1 MDITKLVDIA
11 RLAVEEALKRGAS
24 EAEAYALFSEERSCS
39 IENNKLSQASQSS
52 DIGIGIRVAVG
63 KKVGFAYTNS
73 IDLESVLKAL
83 RRGLS
88 IASAS
93 AEDPEWRNLPSPA
106 ERIPTVTG
114 TYSDKLAMIGI
125 DEVVSE
131 VQKLLDPVHRDHRL
145 FLVQG
150 GVSIGCYTKVIVN
163 SHGVEASCR
172 GTIATVGAE
181 MVANDGTDATPV
193 VLDFDASRVELPNTE
208 TLARELAEKALSLLH
223 PVRFEKS
230 RAPVVFG
237 PLALLELLSYTLL
250 ISLRADSVVNK
261 RSPFTDKIGHEIA
274 SPLLTLIDDGVLPQG
289 VATEPIDDEGVPR
302 RRTILIERGIL
313 RGFVADSYWGNRL
326 GTGSTG
332 NAARAGYTT
341 TPRIG
346 YTNIVIEP
354 GTTKLEE
361 MLYEIDYGLLVHDLQ
376 GAHSSNP
383 ESGEFS
389 VVATPAWLVQRGELK
404 PVRGVMI
411 AGNLYNL
418 LRDIAALSREQFK
431 KGTIVT
437 PVVLFQSI
445 RTIQK

>member
-1 MDITKLVDIA
+1 MDIAKLIDVA
-11 RLAVEEALKRGAS
+11 RLAIEEAIKRGAS
-24 EAEAYALFSEERSCS
+24 EAEAYALFSEECSCS

-52 DIGIGIRVAVG
+52 DIGIGVRVVIG
-63 KKVGFAYTNS
+63 KKIGFAYTNS
-73 IDLESVLKAL
+73 IDSESVLKAVK
-83 RRGLS
+83 RGLS
-88 IASAS
+88 IASVS
-93 AEDPEWRNLPSPA
+93 TEDPEWRSLPEPA
-106 ERIPTVTG
+106 GHTPIVAG
-114 TYSDKLAMIGI
+114 IYSDKLATVGIG
-125 DEVVSE
+125 DVVSE
-131 VQKLLDPVHRDHRL
+131 AQKLLEPVHRDQRL

-150 GVSIGCYTKVIVN
+150 GVSVGSYVKVIVN

-181 MVANDGTDATPV
+181 MVANDGVDATPV
-193 VLDFDASRVELPNTE
+193 VLDFDASRTELPNTE

-230 RAPVVFG
+230 RALVVFG
-237 PLALLELLSYTLL
+237 PLALLELISYTLL
-250 ISLRADSVVNK
+250 VSLRADSVVNK
-261 RSPFTDKIGHEIA
+261 RSPFTNKIGHEIA

-289 VATEPIDDEGVPR
+289 VATEPIDDEGMPR
-302 RRTILIERGIL
+302 RRTVLIERGIL

-332 NAARAGYTT
+332 NATRAGYTT

-346 YTNIVIEP
+346 FTNIVIEP

-361 MLYEIDYGLLVHDLQ
+361 ILSEIDYGLLVHDLQ

-389 VVATPAWLVQRGELK
+389 VVAAPAWLVQRGELK

-411 AGNLYNL
+411 AGNLYSL
-418 LRDIAALSREQFK
+418 LKDITALSREQIR

-437 PVVLFQSI
+437 PIVLFQSI
-445 RTIQK
+445 RTVQK